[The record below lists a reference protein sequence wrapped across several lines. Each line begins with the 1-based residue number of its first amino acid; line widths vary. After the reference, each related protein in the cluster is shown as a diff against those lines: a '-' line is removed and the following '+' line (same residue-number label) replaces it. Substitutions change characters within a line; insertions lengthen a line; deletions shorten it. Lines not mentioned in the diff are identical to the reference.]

1 MTTLLEYLYQRL
13 AKEIKD
19 GLPSN
24 KVISYAD
31 VDEID
36 VLGTII
42 GTGMTAKNKTQ
53 LFKNSGDLELTL
65 RTNYPELEFS
75 NAVENEYIL
84 LFSDINGNSKY
95 SISHK
100 GIIQACLLMEKDIV
114 SSLAPLDKKIF
125 EQKPKFNNEEKLI
138 IIYLLA
144 IGAVDSESI
153 LDTNRYSNLEIDKH
167 YDALL
172 KLYQLCFEKNL
183 IPELNWDKKKNTNF
197 RGFFGNLDSLT
208 RIGLCDASQN
218 KYNLNLGSSQ
228 KKQLLTDT
236 FFNQNSVTYDKL
248 LLINNIIEEA
258 REILE
263 FNFYFELRNT
273 SFKF

>member
-75 NAVENEYIL
+75 TKTRPVL
-84 LFSDINGNSKY
+84 
-95 SISHK
+95 
-100 GIIQACLLMEKDIV
+100 Q
-114 SSLAPLDKKIF
+114 
-125 EQKPKFNNEEKLI
+125 
-138 IIYLLA
+138 
-144 IGAVDSESI
+144 
-153 LDTNRYSNLEIDKH
+153 NL
-167 YDALL
+167 YR
-172 KLYQLCFEKNL
+172 CKN
-183 IPELNWDKKKNTNF
+183 
-197 RGFFGNLDSLT
+197 
-208 RIGLCDASQN
+208 
-218 KYNLNLGSSQ
+218 
-228 KKQLLTDT
+228 
-236 FFNQNSVTYDKL
+236 
-248 LLINNIIEEA
+248 
-258 REILE
+258 
-263 FNFYFELRNT
+263 
-273 SFKF
+273 